1 MLGIVARDTPLAI
14 CLTSP
19 PPVRARTLNT
29 SIMPVTVPSS
39 PRSGHRLTIVA
50 IIAVLVSIFSDIR
63 EMRASRIF
71 LAFQDLRSDR
81 DAQTSSA
88 ACLSLFKPPLKYHS
102 LSKMRVHMAKVR
114 MAMKIS
120 TLPPWFKK
128 ALMAANASIIASMV
142 YLLLALSIF
151 GDDASGLLIQNM
163 NNTLDRKS
171 TRLNSSHV
179 AISYAVFCL
188 KKKKKQ

>member
-1 MLGIVARDTPLAI
+1 
-14 CLTSP
+14 
-19 PPVRARTLNT
+19 
-29 SIMPVTVPSS
+29 
-39 PRSGHRLTIVA
+39 
-50 IIAVLVSIFSDIR
+50 
-63 EMRASRIF
+63 MRASRIF

-142 YLLLALSIF
+142 YLLLARSEEHTSELQSR
-151 GDDASGLLIQNM
+151 GQLVCRLL
-163 NNTLDRKS
+163 LE
-171 TRLNSSHV
+171 
-179 AISYAVFCL
+179 
-188 KKKKKQ
+188 KKK